1 MIWRHAG
8 DGVHGSE
15 GRRGRC
21 GEESAEGSSPR
32 VEKHDQREN
41 GRYDSYLT
49 LQRSLNGFWQVF
61 ESHVGGW
68 IFSVSKEHEDADEK
82 HESAS

>member
-1 MIWRHAG
+1 M
-8 DGVHGSE
+8 HGTE
-15 GRRGRC
+15 ERRGRC

-61 ESHVGGW
+61 ESHVG
-68 IFSVSKEHEDADEK
+68 SEDRQLSKEQEDADEK